1 MSKRMIKKAISLS
14 LAAVACVASV
24 ATFTGCES
32 ARPEVKMELTFNG
45 ETYEV
50 PYVLYRK
57 LAPSTVEHFI
67 SLVEKEYYDGVCI
80 HNYDTSVSRM
90 YTGAYKYDPVAVGN
104 ANGLVYQKYYDIV
117 KEYQNFPT
125 TVWQG
130 VQGAEGSKAL
140 YTLFGEFKDNDF
152 VVENGSLLQETF
164 GSLTM
169 YYTDK
174 GDANEQRV
182 DVNPINS
189 NEWRKRDYLYNS
201 ATSQFFISLKTSAQT
216 NGAYCTFA
224 TPTEDG
230 KDELEDL
237 LDDIQEYIEETYG
250 NEQDEFVTDVTM
262 DINRDDAFAANEEQ
276 TATYAVPK
284 APIVIKSIKV
294 TKY

>member
-1 MSKRMIKKAISLS
+1 MSKRTIKKAISLS

-57 LAPSTVEHFI
+57 IAPSTVEHFI
-67 SLVEKEYYDGVCI
+67 SLVENEYYDGLCI
-80 HNYDTSVSRM
+80 HDYDASASRM
-90 YTGAYKYDPVAVGN
+90 YTGAYKYDTAATDNVK
-104 ANGLVYQKYYDIV
+104 GLVYQKYYDIV
-117 KEYQNFPT
+117 KEYENFPT

-130 VQGAEGSKAL
+130 QKDTEGAEAL
-140 YTLFGEFKDNDF
+140 YTLFGETSANDF
-152 VVENGSLLQETF
+152 SVKKGSLLQETF

-174 GDANEQRV
+174 GEANKQRV

-189 NEWRKRDYLYNS
+189 NEWYRYDYQYNS

-216 NGAYCTFA
+216 NDAYCTFA
-224 TPTEDG
+224 TPTEEGRDALE
-230 KDELEDL
+230 ELM
-237 LDDIQEYIEETYG
+237 DDIEDYIEDTYG
-250 NEQDEFVTDVTM
+250 DDDSFVTDVTV
-262 DINRDDAFAANEEQ
+262 DINRDDKFASKEEQ